1 MKKFITNLSL
11 IIGGYICLKLA
22 YMTGTGA
29 ILDYINFAGPLNE
42 MAFFGLISISGISCI
57 IAAASKA

>member
-22 YMTGTGA
+22 SMTGSGD
-29 ILDYINFAGPLNE
+29 ILNYINFTDPLGE
-42 MAFFGLISISGISCI
+42 MAFFVILLLSGISCI